1 MFVNHV
7 VSKAKDVLD
16 TLRVADNCEG
26 NSDERFL
33 ELPNIHKNCMK
44 DSTGVLC
51 AKVLCRF
58 VNFFAYR

>member
-16 TLRVADNCEG
+16 TLQVADICEG

-51 AKVLCRF
+51 VPKFYADF
-58 VNFFAYR
+58 